1 VHLVGVGNQPK
12 QRGLAHAIRADEGDP
27 RTIGDFEGHFVE
39 ERPATGECVA
49 DLDQLDKTH
58 AGSVRAGPSGL
69 VGSVRLDRVDAFS
82 KEQGVVGEDVISQ
95 IDAVIS
101 GRRLLAHPFYQ
112 RWLAGELTMEDLQ
125 SYAGQYYKF
134 EAAFPGYLTKVLAKL
149 ETAADR
155 KVLLQNLVDEEGG
168 TESHLAMFTRF
179 GNALGLSQDQ
189 LESAPAR
196 DSTRA
201 LLDTFAVATS
211 DGSPAEGLV
220 TLYAY
225 ESQAAEV
232 AASKTASLMS
242 RYGLKTGD
250 GTDFWS
256 VHAQADELHSA
267 WEREL
272 LERLIQDPEPVVAAA
287 GRASNAL
294 WGFLDGCSMV
304 A

>member
-1 VHLVGVGNQPK
+1 VPHL
-12 QRGLAHAIRADEGDP
+12 L
-27 RTIGDFEGHFVE
+27 
-39 ERPATGECVA
+39 
-49 DLDQLDKTH
+49 
-58 AGSVRAGPSGL
+58 GSL
-69 VGSVRLDRVDAFS
+69 RLHRVDAFS
-82 KEQGVVGEDVISQ
+82 KEQDVVGQDVICQ
-95 IDAVIS
+95 VDAVIS

-112 RWLAGELTMEDLQ
+112 RWLAGDLTMDDLRG
-125 SYAGQYYKF
+125 YAGQYYKF

-149 ETAADR
+149 DTAADR

-168 TESHLAMFTRF
+168 PESHLEMFVRF
-179 GNALGLSQDQ
+179 GRALGLTRGQ
-189 LESAPAR
+189 LDSAPVKDA
-196 DSTRA
+196 TRV
-201 LLDTFAVATS
+201 LLDTFAIATA

-232 AASKTASLMS
+232 AASKTDSLMS
-242 RYGLKTGD
+242 RYRLQSGD
-250 GTDFWS
+250 GTDFWA

-287 GRASNAL
+287 GRASDAL
-294 WGFLDGCSMV
+294 WGFLDGCSRV

>member
-1 VHLVGVGNQPK
+1 MRLGRVG
-12 QRGLAHAIRADEGDP
+12 
-27 RTIGDFEGHFVE
+27 
-39 ERPATGECVA
+39 
-49 DLDQLDKTH
+49 
-58 AGSVRAGPSGL
+58 
-69 VGSVRLDRVDAFS
+69 AFS
-82 KEQGVVGEDVISQ
+82 KEQGVVGEDVIPQ
-95 IDAVIS
+95 IDAVIT
-101 GRRLLAHPFYQ
+101 GRRLLQHPFYQ
-112 RWLAGELTMEDLQ
+112 RWLAGDLTLDDLR

-134 EAAFPGYLTKVLAKL
+134 EAAFPGY
-149 ETAADR
+149 
-155 KVLLQNLVDEEGG
+155 QEGG
-168 TESHLAMFTRF
+168 TESHLEMFTRF
-179 GNALGLSQDQ
+179 GKALGLSHDQ
-189 LESAPAR
+189 LESASVK

-201 LLDTFAVATS
+201 LLDTFAVATA

-232 AASKTASLMS
+232 AASKTESLIS
-242 RYGLKTGD
+242 RYGLTPGD

-294 WGFLDGCSMV
+294 WGFLDGCSKV

>member
-1 VHLVGVGNQPK
+1 MVGQ
-12 QRGLAHAIRADEGDP
+12 
-27 RTIGDFEGHFVE
+27 
-39 ERPATGECVA
+39 
-49 DLDQLDKTH
+49 
-58 AGSVRAGPSGL
+58 
-69 VGSVRLDRVDAFS
+69 
-82 KEQGVVGEDVISQ
+82 DVIPQ
-95 IDAVIS
+95 IDAVIT
-101 GRRLLAHPFYQ
+101 GRRLLQHPFYQ
-112 RWLAGELTMEDLQ
+112 RWLTGDLTLDDLR
-125 SYAGQYYKF
+125 SYAGQYFKF

-149 ETAADR
+149 DTAADR

-168 TESHLAMFTRF
+168 TESHLEMFTRF
-179 GNALGLSQDQ
+179 GKALGLTHDQ
-189 LESAPAR
+189 LESAPVK

-201 LLDTFAVATS
+201 LLDTFAVATA

-232 AASKTASLMS
+232 AASKTASLIS
-242 RYGLKTGD
+242 RYGLTPGD

-294 WGFLDGCSMV
+294 WGFLDGCSKV

>member
-1 VHLVGVGNQPK
+1 MVGQ
-12 QRGLAHAIRADEGDP
+12 
-27 RTIGDFEGHFVE
+27 
-39 ERPATGECVA
+39 
-49 DLDQLDKTH
+49 
-58 AGSVRAGPSGL
+58 
-69 VGSVRLDRVDAFS
+69 
-82 KEQGVVGEDVISQ
+82 DVIPQ

-101 GRRLLAHPFYQ
+101 GRRLLKHPFYQ
-112 RWLAGELTMEDLQ
+112 RWLAGDLTMDDLQ

-149 ETAADR
+149 ATAADR

-168 TESHLAMFTRF
+168 TETHLEMFTRF
-179 GNALGLSQDQ
+179 GNALGLSRDQ
-189 LESAPAR
+189 LETAPAK

-201 LLDTFAVATS
+201 LLDTFAIATA

-232 AASKTASLMS
+232 AASKTQSLMS
-242 RYGLKTGD
+242 RYGLTMGD

-287 GRASNAL
+287 ERASSSL
-294 WGFLDGCSMV
+294 WGFLDGCSEV

>member
-1 VHLVGVGNQPK
+1 V
-12 QRGLAHAIRADEGDP
+12 
-27 RTIGDFEGHFVE
+27 IG
-39 ERPATGECVA
+39 
-49 DLDQLDKTH
+49 Q
-58 AGSVRAGPSGL
+58 
-69 VGSVRLDRVDAFS
+69 
-82 KEQGVVGEDVISQ
+82 QVIPQ

-112 RWLAGELTMEDLQ
+112 RWLAGDLTLDDLRA
-125 SYAGQYYKF
+125 YTGQYYKF
-134 EAAFPGYLTKVLAKL
+134 EAAFPGYLTKVMAKL

-168 TESHLAMFTRF
+168 AESHLEMFVRF
-179 GNALGLSQDQ
+179 GRALGLTREQ
-189 LESAPAR
+189 LDSAPVK
-196 DSTRA
+196 DSTRI
-201 LLDTFAVATS
+201 LLDTFAIATA
-211 DGSPAEGLV
+211 DGSAAEGLV

-232 AASKTASLMS
+232 AASKTESLMS
-242 RYGLKTGD
+242 RYGLTPGD

-272 LERLIQDPEPVVAAA
+272 LDRLIQDPQPVVAAA
-287 GRASNAL
+287 ERASNAL
-294 WGFLDGCSMV
+294 WGFLDGCSKV

>member
-1 VHLVGVGNQPK
+1 MVGQ
-12 QRGLAHAIRADEGDP
+12 
-27 RTIGDFEGHFVE
+27 
-39 ERPATGECVA
+39 
-49 DLDQLDKTH
+49 
-58 AGSVRAGPSGL
+58 
-69 VGSVRLDRVDAFS
+69 
-82 KEQGVVGEDVISQ
+82 DVIPQ

-101 GRRLLAHPFYQ
+101 GRHLLKHPFYQ
-112 RWLAGELTMEDLQ
+112 RWLAGDLTIEDLQ
-125 SYAGQYYKF
+125 SYAGQYCKF

-155 KVLLQNLVDEEGG
+155 KVLLLNLVDEEGG
-168 TESHLAMFTRF
+168 TESHLEMFARF
-179 GNALGLSQDQ
+179 GNALGLSREQ
-189 LESAPAR
+189 LESAPVTE
-196 DSTRA
+196 STHA
-201 LLDTFAVATS
+201 LLDTFAIATA

-232 AASKTASLMS
+232 AASKTESLMS
-242 RYGLKTGD
+242 RYGLTAGD

-287 GRASNAL
+287 GRASDAL
-294 WGFLDGCSMV
+294 WGFLDGCLKV
-304 A
+304 T

>member
-1 VHLVGVGNQPK
+1 
-12 QRGLAHAIRADEGDP
+12 
-27 RTIGDFEGHFVE
+27 
-39 ERPATGECVA
+39 
-49 DLDQLDKTH
+49 
-58 AGSVRAGPSGL
+58 
-69 VGSVRLDRVDAFS
+69 
-82 KEQGVVGEDVISQ
+82 VVGQQVISR
-95 IDAVIS
+95 IDAVIA

-112 RWLAGELTMEDLQ
+112 RWLAGDLTLDDLRA
-125 SYAGQYYKF
+125 YAGQYYKF

-168 TESHLAMFTRF
+168 ESHLEMFARF
-179 GNALGLSQDQ
+179 GQALGLTRDQ
-189 LESAPAR
+189 LESAPMK
-196 DSTRA
+196 DSTRV
-201 LLDTFAVATS
+201 LLDTFAIATA

-232 AASKTASLMS
+232 AASKTESLMS
-242 RYGLKTGD
+242 RYGLQTGD

-272 LERLIQDPEPVVAAA
+272 LERLIQDPEPTVAAA

-294 WGFLDGCSMV
+294 WGFLDGCSKV

>member
-1 VHLVGVGNQPK
+1 
-12 QRGLAHAIRADEGDP
+12 
-27 RTIGDFEGHFVE
+27 
-39 ERPATGECVA
+39 
-49 DLDQLDKTH
+49 
-58 AGSVRAGPSGL
+58 VRRHRIDG
-69 VGSVRLDRVDAFS
+69 S
-82 KEQGVVGEDVISQ
+82 KEKGVIGQDVIPQ
-95 IDAVIS
+95 IDAIIS
-101 GRRLLAHPFYQ
+101 GRRMLAHPFYQ
-112 RWLAGELTMEDLQ
+112 RWLAGDLTIDDLQ
-125 SYAGQYYKF
+125 AYAGQYYKF

-149 ETAADR
+149 DTAADR

-168 TESHLAMFTRF
+168 TESHLEMFTRF
-179 GNALGLSQDQ
+179 GTALGLSRDQ
-189 LESAPAR
+189 LETAPVK

-201 LLDTFAVATS
+201 LLDTFAVATA

-232 AASKTASLMS
+232 AASKTDSLMS
-242 RYGLKTGD
+242 RYGLKPGD

-272 LERLIQDPEPVVAAA
+272 LERLIQDPRPVVAAA
-287 GRASNAL
+287 GRASDAL
-294 WGFLDGCSMV
+294 WGFLDGCSKV